1 MATIASQ
8 VRPLSIAA
16 PNRLS
21 LPTNTAVGGADEAE
35 QADGEGEREQGLA
48 AEQAGVVVEVA
59 GVGAAR
65 GRRRRRRG
73 WWPRRRLPSVVLGIS
88 RSDQR
93 AVGRVLRIN
102 RVFTGLTPSRR
113 PWNGPGS
120 ASTRQPL
127 SALDDLFQGVSVVV
141 GDQGSC
147 DWLAGVVVVP
157 DRGGQGEDAL
167 QHARDDACRG
177 VPTVAFQVEL
187 AFEGVVDRLDDL
199 P

>member
-8 VRPLSIAA
+8 VRQLSIAA
-16 PNRLS
+16 TNRLS

-65 GRRRRRRG
+65 GRRRRR
-73 WWPRRRLPSVVLGIS
+73 LPSVVLGIS

-120 ASTRQPL
+120 ASTRQPY
-127 SALDDLFQGVSVVV
+127 
-141 GDQGSC
+141 
-147 DWLAGVVVVP
+147 
-157 DRGGQGEDAL
+157 RL
-167 QHARDDACRG
+167 QPAIGWSR
-177 VPTVAFQVEL
+177 
-187 AFEGVVDRLDDL
+187 
-199 P
+199 